1 MVHITVSRVHRPSLR
16 AREHV
21 RVPVKHVIYRPRT
34 MLHGVC
40 VANCWFRS
48 RLKDALNESLT
59 LQVQRWS
66 NKHKKRTTTLQTSM
80 CNSNKIKRVTNMLL
94 NITFIKT
101 YWQTEAILSACSSI
115 HKLWRCTSLHAVNVC
130 TLEEY
135 MSSRKPTKT
144 DKTHKSNNER
154 ESSRRRA
161 KLFINITLLIRICLN
176 VYTLTRFDW
185 IWTLLRECSAG
196 GLDAPSNGSDQTN
209 DWAHAGD
216 PAACAHCAH
225 GQAGTSCEAGTL
237 SWARRSLA
245 PHAQSLVRSEFHV
258 MSCSLS
264 ISPTSPH
271 ILTLPGWPQCE
282 PQGPQ

>member
-1 MVHITVSRVHRPSLR
+1 
-16 AREHV
+16 
-21 RVPVKHVIYRPRT
+21 

-237 SWARRSLA
+237 SLSAA
-245 PHAQSLVRSEFHV
+245 KPGPYHAQSLVQSEVHV
-258 MSCSLS
+258 MHALSLS
-264 ISPTSPH
+264 LQPVHIYSYCLVGRNMSPRSRT
-271 ILTLPGWPQCE
+271 T
-282 PQGPQ
+282 